1 MNNVK
6 IFIKTYWQHVRSAL
20 DLVFLIMSIIGLLFC
35 AQINLPIQ
43 VAIIL
48 VCIVAI
54 VAAYRTWLYQYQ
66 QTTLLI
72 NSKEKEPKF
81 EDLNSLQKA
90 ILTGMS
96 SEQQKEI
103 ITTRTMGG
111 AIVLGIGNIND
122 TYEDNEIIAE
132 LEELE
137 KIGILR
143 IDRYSE
149 KSSRPIYAPTSLGFK
164 ILNQIKSAEDTQ

>member
-122 TYEDNEIIAE
+122 TYEGNEIIAE

>member
-1 MNNVK
+1 M
-6 IFIKTYWQHVRSAL
+6 A
-20 DLVFLIMSIIGLLFC
+20 GLLVG
-35 AQINLPIQ
+35 IQ
-43 VAIIL
+43 FSPVTPVVIAI
-48 VCIVAI
+48 VFIVAI

-90 ILTGMS
+90 IITGLG

-103 ITTRTMGG
+103 ITIKTTTGFIFMGIEKVSDNHDG
-111 AIVLGIGNIND
+111 
-122 TYEDNEIIAE
+122 NEIIAE

-143 IDRYSE
+143 VDRYSE
-149 KSSRPIYAPTSLGFK
+149 KSSRPIYTPTSLGFK
-164 ILNQIKSAEDTQ
+164 ILDQIKSAGNTR

>member
-20 DLVFLIMSIIGLLFC
+20 DLVFLIISIIGLLFC
-35 AQINLPIQ
+35 WQINLPRE

-54 VAAYRTWLYQYQ
+54 VAAYRTWFYQYQ
-66 QTTLLI
+66 QTISLI

-103 ITTRTMGG
+103 ITTITIGD
-111 AIVLGIGNIND
+111 AIVLGIGDIND
-122 TYEDNEIIAE
+122 NYDGNEIIAE

-149 KSSRPIYAPTSLGFK
+149 KSSRPIYTPTSLGFK

>member
-1 MNNVK
+1 
-6 IFIKTYWQHVRSAL
+6 
-20 DLVFLIMSIIGLLFC
+20 
-35 AQINLPIQ
+35 
-43 VAIIL
+43 
-48 VCIVAI
+48 
-54 VAAYRTWLYQYQ
+54 
-66 QTTLLI
+66 
-72 NSKEKEPKF
+72 
-81 EDLNSLQKA
+81 
-90 ILTGMS
+90 MS

-122 TYEDNEIIAE
+122 TYEGNEIIAE

-149 KSSRPIYAPTSLGFK
+149 KSRPIYTPTSLGFK

>member
-1 MNNVK
+1 
-6 IFIKTYWQHVRSAL
+6 
-20 DLVFLIMSIIGLLFC
+20 
-35 AQINLPIQ
+35 
-43 VAIIL
+43 
-48 VCIVAI
+48 
-54 VAAYRTWLYQYQ
+54 
-66 QTTLLI
+66 
-72 NSKEKEPKF
+72 
-81 EDLNSLQKA
+81 
-90 ILTGMS
+90 MS

-122 TYEDNEIIAE
+122 TYEGNEIIAE

-143 IDRYSE
+143 IDHYSE

>member
-1 MNNVK
+1 MGNVK
-6 IFIKTYWQHVRSAL
+6 IFIKTYWQHARSVF
-20 DLVFLIMSIIGLLFC
+20 DLVFFIISIIGLLFC
-35 AQINLPIQ
+35 VQINLPIE
-43 VAIIL
+43 VAITL

-66 QTTLLI
+66 QTISLI
-72 NSKEKEPKF
+72 NSKEKEPKL

-111 AIVLGIGNIND
+111 AIVLGIGNIDGNYD
-122 TYEDNEIIAE
+122 GNEIIAE

-137 KIGILR
+137 KIVILR
-143 IDRYSE
+143 VDRYSG
-149 KSSRPIYAPTSLGFK
+149 KS
-164 ILNQIKSAEDTQ
+164 

>member
-6 IFIKTYWQHVRSAL
+6 IFIKTYWQHARSIF
-20 DLVFLIMSIIGLLFC
+20 DLVFFIISMAGLLVG
-35 AQINLPIQ
+35 IQ
-43 VAIIL
+43 FSPVTPVVIAI
-48 VCIVAI
+48 VFIVVI

-66 QTTLLI
+66 QTTSLI
-72 NSKEKEPKF
+72 SSKEKEPRF

-90 ILTGMS
+90 ILTGIS

-103 ITTRTMGG
+103 ITTITMGG

-122 TYEDNEIIAE
+122 TYEGNEIIAE

-143 IDRYSE
+143 VDRYSE
-149 KSSRPIYAPTSLGFK
+149 KNSRPIYAPTSLGFK
-164 ILNQIKSAEDTQ
+164 ILDQIKSAGNTR

>member
-6 IFIKTYWQHVRSAL
+6 IFIKTYWQHARSIF
-20 DLVFLIMSIIGLLFC
+20 DLVFFIISMAGLLVG
-35 AQINLPIQ
+35 IQ
-43 VAIIL
+43 FSPVTPVVIAI
-48 VCIVAI
+48 VFIVAI

-90 ILTGMS
+90 IITGLG

-103 ITTRTMGG
+103 ITIKTTTGFIFMGIEKVSDNHDG
-111 AIVLGIGNIND
+111 
-122 TYEDNEIIAE
+122 NEIIAE

-143 IDRYSE
+143 VDRYSE
-149 KSSRPIYAPTSLGFK
+149 KSSRPIYTPTSLGFK
-164 ILNQIKSAEDTQ
+164 ILDQIKSAGNTR

>member
-6 IFIKTYWQHVRSAL
+6 IFIKTYWQHARSAL
-20 DLVFLIMSIIGLLFC
+20 DLVFFIMSIIGLLFC

-111 AIVLGIGNIND
+111 AIVLGIGDIND
-122 TYEDNEIIAE
+122 DYDGNEIIAE

>member
-6 IFIKTYWQHVRSAL
+6 IFIKTYWQHARSAL
-20 DLVFLIMSIIGLLFC
+20 DLVFFIMSIIGLLFC

-111 AIVLGIGNIND
+111 AIVL
-122 TYEDNEIIAE
+122 
-132 LEELE
+132 
-137 KIGILR
+137 
-143 IDRYSE
+143 
-149 KSSRPIYAPTSLGFK
+149 
-164 ILNQIKSAEDTQ
+164 

>member
-6 IFIKTYWQHVRSAL
+6 IFIRTYWQHARSIF
-20 DLVFLIMSIIGLLFC
+20 DLVFFIISMAGLLVG
-35 AQINLPIQ
+35 IQ
-43 VAIIL
+43 FSPVTPVAIAI
-48 VCIVAI
+48 VFIVAI

-66 QTTLLI
+66 QTISLI

-90 ILTGMS
+90 IITGLG

-103 ITTRTMGG
+103 ITTRTMVG
-111 AIVLGIGNIND
+111 AIVLGIGDVND
-122 TYEDNEIIAE
+122 NYDGNEIIAE

-164 ILNQIKSAEDTQ
+164 ILNQIESAANTQ